1 MVAELVVML
10 KNFASETAHQI
21 IILLKRELPHMN
33 YQLNLVGEKKK
44 KPTDI
49 PARILQFRI
58 SYQCKSGKLGRTA
71 WGKKPV

>member
-10 KNFASETAHQI
+10 KNFASETAHQM
-21 IILLKRELPHMN
+21 IILLKRELSHMN
-33 YQLNLVGEKKK
+33 YQLNLVGKK

-49 PARILQFRI
+49 PAGILRFRI

-71 WGKKPV
+71 WGKKTV